1 MPATD
6 QIELQIDHHPSGRY
20 TLKRREGDEPCFH
33 DYLEDGLRTELNAEV
48 FLKAFYLK
56 VQALMDRGVLVKLGR
71 FPDTT
76 TTEGAS

>member
-1 MPATD
+1 MAATD

-20 TLKRREGDEPCFH
+20 TLKRREGNEPRFH
-33 DYLEDGLRTELNAEV
+33 DYVEDGLCAELNPEV

-56 VQALMDRGVLVKLGR
+56 VQALMDSGVLVTLGR

-76 TTEGAS
+76 TAEGAS